1 MLDAHLKG
9 REWVVGSRFT
19 VADLNVACVLGW
31 STTLGKLSF
40 PKYPDLVRWLG
51 VTGKRPALARV
62 YKR

>member
-1 MLDAHLKG
+1 
-9 REWVVGSRFT
+9 
-19 VADLNVACVLGW
+19 VLGW